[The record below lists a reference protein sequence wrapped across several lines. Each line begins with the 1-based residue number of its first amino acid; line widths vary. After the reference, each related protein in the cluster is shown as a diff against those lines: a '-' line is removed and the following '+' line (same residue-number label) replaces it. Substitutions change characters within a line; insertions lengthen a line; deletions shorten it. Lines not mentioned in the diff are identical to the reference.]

1 MMQPRMKRM
10 QWAASFVAAATV
22 HIVLGVMLAVSLR
35 PNPDELAAVPERRP
49 GPPEEGPSV
58 PAESPPAI
66 DREEVQKKI
75 ETSLDLFANRDEGE
89 LASRGEKA
97 AEWLESRSEPES
109 IDEIGAVVRDA
120 CDAPPRAYAPAD
132 PPPSGD
138 FDYDTMLPFA
148 VRQTEEDDGSIR
160 VTYTWVDAQ
169 GRAMEVAMPETA
181 SDPALTAALK
191 MAQRSPM
198 MRQLFQTSVLPVLE
212 TQLRRNR

>member
-1 MMQPRMKRM
+1 M

-22 HIVLGVMLAVSLR
+22 HVALGVMLAVLLR
-35 PNPDELAAVPERRP
+35 PNVEEMAAVPERP
-49 GPPEEGPSV
+49 TPQHEEKAAA

-66 DREEVQKKI
+66 DRQEVRKKI
-75 ETSLDLFANRDEGE
+75 ETSLELFANQDEVK

-109 IDEIGAVVRDA
+109 IDEIGEVVRDA
-120 CDAPPRAYAPAD
+120 CDVPPRAYAPVD
-132 PPPSGD
+132 PPPPGD

-148 VRQTEEDDGSIR
+148 VRRTEEEDGSIR
-160 VTYTWVDAQ
+160 VTYTWVDEQ
-169 GRAMEVAMPETA
+169 GRAMEVAMPEAA

-212 TQLRRNR
+212 SQLRRGR